1 MEVKVREAR
10 KNEMEEVI
18 RIFEESF
25 TGSYRYWAIRDLPYT
40 YVLAAEVDGEIVGAA
55 ELYCKRNRE
64 YGRVGVIYF
73 LAVRRSC
80 RGRGIGSLL
89 VKEAERLFR
98 SWGCRYSTASTQS
111 SNKASLALFK
121 KLGYRVYRRNT
132 REFRILAD
140 TLYAYEDDVIF
151 LKKL

>member
-1 MEVKVREAR
+1 MNLGGKFGETFVFVLLWFSGDAP
-10 KNEMEEVI
+10 I
-18 RIFEESF
+18 S
-25 TGSYRYWAIRDLPYT
+25 LPR
-40 YVLAAEVDGEIVGAA
+40 AVG
-55 ELYCKRNRE
+55 
-64 YGRVGVIYF
+64 
-73 LAVRRSC
+73 